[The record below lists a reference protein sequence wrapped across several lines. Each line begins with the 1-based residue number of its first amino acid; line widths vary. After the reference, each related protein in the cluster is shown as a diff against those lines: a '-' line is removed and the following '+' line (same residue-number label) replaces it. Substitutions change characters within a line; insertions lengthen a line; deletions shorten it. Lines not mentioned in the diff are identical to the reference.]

1 MKNHYPRRAAGL
13 ALFVLSAISGASQC
27 LAGTLRTIY
36 AFPSPA
42 AGFGP
47 VSNLVVLNGVIY
59 GNTGSGGVGCTEVTY
74 GCGTLF
80 QFDPATG
87 TESVLHSFLFAP
99 DGGFPE
105 TGPLYVDGVFYG
117 ATQQGGADY
126 GGLVYAYNPVTNT
139 ESVVV
144 NFNGANGV
152 NPGLGS
158 LAAHNGVIY
167 GVTSQ
172 GGTDNQGVIY
182 KLDTATGKQAVLY
195 NFVKGPSGYEPN
207 AGILYHD
214 GYLYGTTSYGGSKK
228 QSLCYYGCGTLYK
241 FDLATKTPTVLFGFK
256 NDRSGGFPYRDT
268 LIYQDGVLYGVTV
281 SGGAINNPNC
291 LHITGCGVVYKY
303 DLAADKLSVLYRFH
317 GGRDGNFPVG
327 SLVYAGGNL
336 YGTTIDGGNEDHG
349 TVYEV
354 NASTGAETVLH
365 RFSPTGAKDGTQPFG
380 GLTYYHGKLYGT
392 TGSGGDLGGEC
403 GVYGCGTIFELKP

>member
-1 MKNHYPRRAAGL
+1 VKNYYLRQAVGL
-13 ALFVLSAISGASQC
+13 TVLLSVAYGADPGR
-27 LAGTLRTIY
+27 AGTVRTIY
-36 AFPSPA
+36 AFPSIA
-42 AGFGP
+42 AGIGP

-59 GNTGSGGVGCTEVTY
+59 GNTGDGGVGCTEVAY

-80 QFDPATG
+80 QLNPATG
-87 TESVLHSFLFAP
+87 VESVLHSFLFAP

-105 TGPLYVDGVFYG
+105 AGPIYVNGIFYG

-126 GGLVYAYNPVTNT
+126 GGSLYAYNPVTNT

-158 LAAHNGVIY
+158 LAAHNGIIY

-182 KLDTATGKQAVLY
+182 KLDATSGKQTVLY
-195 NFVKGPSGYEPN
+195 NFIMGPGAFSPN
-207 AGILYHD
+207 AGIMYHD
-214 GYLYGTTSYGGSKK
+214 GYLYGTTSHGGSEKK
-228 QSLCYYGCGTLYK
+228 SLCSYGCGTLYK
-241 FDLATKTPTVLFGFK
+241 FELATKTLTVMFGFK
-256 NDRSGGFPYRDT
+256 NNHSGGLPYRDT

-281 SGGAINNPNC
+281 SGGAIENPNC

-317 GGRDGNFPVG
+317 GGRDGSFPVG

-354 NASTGAETVLH
+354 NASTGAEKILH

-392 TGSGGDLGGEC
+392 TGSGGDLGGQC